1 MSIRICVFLKN
12 KGISSC
18 RSKTHKFN
26 RKSEDKLN
34 KRTKSLLT
42 SMCFYFY
49 CSQRILSVI
58 SMSLHTSVKLN
69 KAIPYGHSQA
79 QLSKQPLTYDLL
91 YNPIPAQMWTNVS
104 SSQIGNQWHI
114 RVGVSSKSNL
124 FFFFDLGCFVG
135 ISYRNMEEELQWQK

>member
-1 MSIRICVFLKN
+1 MSIRICVLLKN

-79 QLSKQPLTYDLL
+79 QLSKQALTYDLL
-91 YNPIPAQMWTNVS
+91 YNPIPTQMRTNVS
-104 SSQIGNQWHI
+104 SSQIENQWHI

-124 FFFFDLGCFVG
+124 FFFDLGCFVG